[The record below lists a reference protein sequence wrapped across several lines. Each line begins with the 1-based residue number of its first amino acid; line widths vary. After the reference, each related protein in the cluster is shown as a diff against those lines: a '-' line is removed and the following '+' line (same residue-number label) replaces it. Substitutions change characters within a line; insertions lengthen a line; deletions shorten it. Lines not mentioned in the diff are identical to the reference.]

1 MYLNSDFIRWRIG
14 NSESFQ
20 RKNSHFTDASLSFNC
35 HCAGVKKRQMGKAEG
50 IMNDPMF
57 VETLIISS
65 SFFIIAIILIAS
77 VLLLENG

>member
-1 MYLNSDFIRWRIG
+1 
-14 NSESFQ
+14 
-20 RKNSHFTDASLSFNC
+20 
-35 HCAGVKKRQMGKAEG
+35 MGKAEG

-77 VLLLENG
+77 VLLLANGQPFSKIGRAHV

>member
-1 MYLNSDFIRWRIG
+1 M
-14 NSESFQ
+14 
-20 RKNSHFTDASLSFNC
+20 SFNC
-35 HCAGVKKRQMGKAEG
+35 HCAGVKKRQTGKAEG

>member
-1 MYLNSDFIRWRIG
+1 
-14 NSESFQ
+14 
-20 RKNSHFTDASLSFNC
+20 
-35 HCAGVKKRQMGKAEG
+35 MGKAEG

-77 VLLLENG
+77 VLLLENR

>member
-1 MYLNSDFIRWRIG
+1 M
-14 NSESFQ
+14 
-20 RKNSHFTDASLSFNC
+20 DASLSFNC
-35 HCAGVKKRQMGKAEG
+35 HCAGVKKRQTGKAEG

-65 SFFIIAIILIAS
+65 SFFNIAIILIAS